1 MADSKFNCVPSFLK
15 DLTHMNEQM
24 ATGFF
29 WIVCYPSS
37 IIQSVCCHSPWGH
50 REVIDSV
57 EFGVK
62 QRSSYLS
69 FASYYLMTCEIYVTF
84 LRPVSLVLKRDNNIS
99 HEIRYTKAISI
110 ELSTE
115 LTSFPAPKLPCLFCF
130 CLNFYNQCHLSLP
143 FYISKGRIFLIQPP
157 TYLQVSP
164 KRVHTLTA
172 DSLIDVSFLSDRLNF
187 EQRKV
192 ILKCYWKFEN
202 TIEIQT
208 QPL

>member
-15 DLTHMNEQM
+15 DLTHVNEQM

-62 QRSSYLS
+62 QRSAYLA
-69 FASYYLMTCEIYVTF
+69 FASYYLMFTIREIYVTF

-115 LTSFPAPKLPCLFCF
+115 LTSFPPAPKLPCLFCF
-130 CLNFYNQCHLSLP
+130 CLNFYNQCHLSLR
-143 FYISKGRIFLIQPP
+143 FYI
-157 TYLQVSP
+157 T
-164 KRVHTLTA
+164 KREN
-172 DSLIDVSFLSDRLNF
+172 LSDPAPYLSTGIPKTCTHFNS
-187 EQRKV
+187 
-192 ILKCYWKFEN
+192 W
-202 TIEIQT
+202 
-208 QPL
+208 